1 MKRIIVIKK
10 TACAPCAVL
19 SKLLPGLQAK
29 YVNAEWEIIEV
40 TDADELSEEVRGH
53 VRTFPTTLLY
63 NETGEFIGKQPGSLG
78 VDQFLAKYLMPK
90 PWY

>member
-1 MKRIIVIKK
+1 MKRIVVIKK
-10 TACAPCAVL
+10 EGCAPCAVL

-40 TDADELSEEVRGH
+40 ADPNELSEEVREH

-63 NETGEFIGKQPGSLG
+63 SETGEFMGKQPGSLG

-90 PWY
+90 PRY